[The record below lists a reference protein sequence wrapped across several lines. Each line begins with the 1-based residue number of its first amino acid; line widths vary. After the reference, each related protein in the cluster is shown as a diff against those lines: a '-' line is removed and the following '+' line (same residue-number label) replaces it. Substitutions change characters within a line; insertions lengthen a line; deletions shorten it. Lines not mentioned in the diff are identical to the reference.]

1 MAPRT
6 ILYTGKG
13 GVGKTSVAAA
23 TARRCAAAGLD
34 TVVLST
40 DPAHSLGD
48 ALEAPLGA
56 EPVPVADRL
65 WGQQVSA
72 QEELERNWSAVQE
85 WLGGLLVRRGGGR
98 VSAGG
103 APLPP
108 GGDRPFSL
116 PQSKRPPPRPRF
128 PRAG

>member
-13 GVGKTSVAAA
+13 GVGKTSLAAA

-56 EPVPVADRL
+56 DPVQVADRL
-65 WGQQVSA
+65 WAQQVSA

-85 WLGGLLVRRGGGR
+85 WLPEGVRAPR
-98 VSAGG
+98 G
-103 APLPP
+103 APVPAP
-108 GGDRPFSL
+108 GATP
-116 PQSKRPPPRPRF
+116 
-128 PRAG
+128 